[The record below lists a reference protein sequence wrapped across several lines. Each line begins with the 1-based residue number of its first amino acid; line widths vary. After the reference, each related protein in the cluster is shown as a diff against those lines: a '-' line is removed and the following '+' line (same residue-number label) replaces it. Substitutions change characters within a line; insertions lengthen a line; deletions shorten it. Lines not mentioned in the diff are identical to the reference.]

1 MKSSRLQNSAPALL
15 VSSSHVSRQARVT
28 VLSRLRTHRGRHL
41 DPAPL
46 APLRRPLA
54 ECRLALVASSVCLS
68 PGGRGSYPGV
78 RTGDPSFRTVDGD
91 VSTAELRATSRGSS
105 DASGANLDRNL
116 AFALDRLRDAV
127 SDGRLGELNR
137 RHLALCGVM
146 AATGRAIRKRAPQAA
161 QWLAADQVD
170 VALLVPT

>member
-1 MKSSRLQNSAPALL
+1 M
-15 VSSSHVSRQARVT
+15 
-28 VLSRLRTHRGRHL
+28 
-41 DPAPL
+41 
-46 APLRRPLA
+46 RRPLA
-54 ECRLALVASSVCLS
+54 ECRLALVASSVCLA

-78 RTGDPSFRTVDGD
+78 QTGTPSFRTVAGD
-91 VSTAELRATSRGSS
+91 VSTAELRRGVARRRS
-105 DASGANLDRNL
+105 DASAANLDRNL
-116 AFALDRLRDAV
+116 AFALDRLREAV

-161 QWLAADQVD
+161 RWLTADQVD